1 MSGFEAGL
9 GAQLH
14 LRTAWDTCV
23 QAIEGLELH
32 SVIDRGGF
40 ATVFKGW
47 AATVPLPRHSPLTA
61 YLQSVYRGWDPMQ
74 PLPLVITAGLV
85 SQEIMKCAGGLA
97 G

>member
-1 MSGFEAGL
+1 MPLPSLSSRFPTFPVQSLSVSGFEAGL

-40 ATVFKGW
+40 ATVFKG
-47 AATVPLPRHSPLTA
+47 
-61 YLQSVYRGWDPMQ
+61 
-74 PLPLVITAGLV
+74 
-85 SQEIMKCAGGLA
+85 
-97 G
+97 